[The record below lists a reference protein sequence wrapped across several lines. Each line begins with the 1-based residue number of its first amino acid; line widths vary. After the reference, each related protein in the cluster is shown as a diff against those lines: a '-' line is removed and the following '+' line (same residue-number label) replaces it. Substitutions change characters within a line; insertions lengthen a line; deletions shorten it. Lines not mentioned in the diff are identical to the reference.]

1 MYRAAM
7 QSILSEL
14 VRQERLTIVE
24 EFAVDSP
31 KTKALATKLS
41 GLGLGDKA
49 LIVTEADDVNLY
61 LAARN
66 LPYVEI
72 EDVAGLNP
80 VNLVGAEQVV
90 MTAEAVKR
98 IEELLG

>member
-1 MYRAAM
+1 M
-7 QSILSEL
+7 
-14 VRQERLTIVE
+14 
-24 EFAVDSP
+24 
-31 KTKALATKLS
+31 
-41 GLGLGDKA
+41 
-49 LIVTEADDVNLY
+49 TEADDVNLF

-90 MTAEAVKR
+90 MTANAVKR